1 MHNKTSNGENTM
13 PHHAQPFVLK
23 TSAHLHEILEPNNE
37 PWQVDL
43 KDPAVSVMTDF
54 RVRAMFK
61 IDPDETI
68 EETLRMMKVAGLRFA
83 FVKENDSEKL
93 LGSISS
99 YDIMGEKPMR
109 YLQSVGFSDRSI
121 THKDIRVHDIME
133 SLKEWVVAEMHN
145 IENANVQN
153 VLEALQKNG
162 RTHLPVLDIKAG
174 QVPRLRG
181 LFSSAKILR
190 LTETSRQ
197 KAAHTK

>member
-1 MHNKTSNGENTM
+1 M
-13 PHHAQPFVLK
+13 PHHHAQPFVLK
-23 TSAHLHEILEPNNE
+23 TSTQVQEILEPNND

-68 EETLRMMKVAGLRFA
+68 EEALHKMKVAGLRFA
-83 FVKENDSEKL
+83 FVKEKSSEKL

-121 THKDIRVHDIME
+121 THKDIRVRDIME
-133 SLKEWVVAEMHN
+133 SLKEWVVTEMPD
-145 IENANVQN
+145 IEKASVQN
-153 VLEALQKNG
+153 VLEALQKSG
-162 RTHLPVLDIKAG
+162 KTHLPVLDTKAG

-197 KAAHTK
+197 KTARTK

>member
-1 MHNKTSNGENTM
+1 M
-13 PHHAQPFVLK
+13 PHHPAPPFVLK
-23 TSAHLHEILEPNNE
+23 TSTQLQTILEPNNE

-68 EETLRMMKVAGLRFA
+68 DEALHKMKVAGLRFA
-83 FVKENDSEKL
+83 FVKEKTSEQL

-109 YLQSVGFSDRSI
+109 YLQSVGFSDRTI
-121 THKDIRVHDIME
+121 THKDIRVRDIME
-133 SLKEWVVAEMHN
+133 TIGEWVVAEMHD

-153 VLEALQKNG
+153 ILESLQKNG
-162 RTHLPVLDIKAG
+162 KTHLPVLDIKTG
-174 QVPRLRG
+174 HVPRLRG

-190 LTETSRQ
+190 LTEASRQ
-197 KAAHTK
+197 KLAHAK